1 MGAMASALPRVA
13 FPGSFLQPAGHEIGG
28 RAELKNKGAR
38 VRPVGSHERYI
49 WWVIDPATGR
59 PGAPAP
65 VHPLAADRRG
75 VTRIGEVFSSRHADA
90 DSILPRSLN
99 VVIDDQ

>member
-1 MGAMASALPRVA
+1 MASALPRVA
-13 FPGSFLQPAGHEIGG
+13 FPGSFLQSAGHDIGG
-28 RAELKNKGAR
+28 RAELEKKGAR

-65 VHPLAADRRG
+65 VQPLAADRLS
-75 VTRIGEVFSSRHADA
+75 VTRIEWIFSSGHLDA
-90 DSILPRSLN
+90 GSILPRSLN